1 MGWEDGAKRDGVL
14 LAGLMTAAAALS
26 AAAED
31 DSWEQL
37 SAAMLL
43 FMAG

>member
-26 AAAED
+26 AAED